1 MSIKSTY
8 YLKRSTAERHYVERR
23 LENMRPE
30 IERQAESLKDFDL
43 EVILEAIND
52 DASESGI
59 GFENYII
66 DDSHPRAE

>member
-1 MSIKSTY
+1 MDIKSTY
-8 YLKRSTAERHYVERR
+8 YLKRSTAERRYVERR

-30 IERQAESLKDFDL
+30 IERQAESLKDSDL

-52 DASESGI
+52 DASQD